1 MRVLGIMFVILYFI
15 FLFFGNLQ
23 INGNTK
29 LTLWQRAVLSV
40 FGSAVLTIIIGLPVF
55 GLLSLFG
62 IV

>member
-1 MRVLGIMFVILYFI
+1 MRVLGITFIILYFI

-29 LTLWQRAVLSV
+29 LTLWQRAVLSL
-40 FGSAVLTIIIGLPVF
+40 FGSTVLTIVIGLPIL

-62 IV
+62 IA